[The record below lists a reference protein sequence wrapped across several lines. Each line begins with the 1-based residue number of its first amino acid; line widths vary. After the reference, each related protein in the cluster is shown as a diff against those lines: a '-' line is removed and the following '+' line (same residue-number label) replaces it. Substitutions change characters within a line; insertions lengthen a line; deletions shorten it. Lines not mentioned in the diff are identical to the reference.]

1 MNATEFERVFLPDIF
16 RFFNLAAVTYALD
29 TAYSKKS
36 VPKNKQEAV
45 VAAYSHCISHYH
57 DQGYTLDNGYTS
69 AIDSLDSKQRDFVM
83 QELDWR
89 IKYMVDRYFKVKGF
103 SIPEGLEEVVLT
115 GEHSKE

>member
-1 MNATEFERVFLPDIF
+1 MNAVEFERVFLPDIF

-29 TAYSKKS
+29 KAYAKES

-45 VAAYSHCISHYH
+45 VAAFSHCITNYH

-69 AIDSLDSKQRDFVM
+69 AIDTLDDKQRDFVM

-89 IKYMVDRYFKVKGF
+89 VEYMVNRYFKIKGL
-103 SIPEGLEEVVLT
+103 SVPEELEEVILT